1 MKIPVDSL
9 HSAKIRD
16 SLPSKRNK
24 WKKLF
29 LSRIHPRK
37 RAQDHERDEAT
48 CLNKIFLEQTE
59 ATDIQSLSYFDFSLV
74 D

>member
-1 MKIPVDSL
+1 MKIPVDGL
-9 HSAKIRD
+9 QIAKVRD
-16 SLPSKRNK
+16 SSPSKINK

-37 RAQDHERDEAT
+37 RAQDHGHDQAT

-59 ATDIQSLSYFDFSLV
+59 ATDMQSLGYFDFSFV
-74 D
+74 E